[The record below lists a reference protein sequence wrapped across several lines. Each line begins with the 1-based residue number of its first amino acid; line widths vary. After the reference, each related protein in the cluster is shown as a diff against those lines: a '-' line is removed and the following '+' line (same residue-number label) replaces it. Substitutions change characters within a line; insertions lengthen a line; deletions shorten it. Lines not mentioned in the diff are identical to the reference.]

1 LAAFAPPLRSGA
13 ASRQTQETLPERTD
27 QTNPITPIRSQH
39 RSLLK
44 NRRPWLRYP
53 GHLLANVPV
62 RTLDVSQMNRP
73 SLIPKFQR
81 LAGDVL
87 FAFLGSVLL
96 SSCAHRSGPLQVG
109 PVQTLRLMKS
119 ETYAVSVACECRDSG
134 ACTTRVM
141 QRALNEG
148 LEKRGIRQVPLQ
160 GASRT
165 LVLHCREFP
174 PGSRN
179 ELPLAPG
186 SRLWYQR
193 RIFAPTVLR
202 TSAPRPT
209 MGGLRIEIVVRPN
222 PPADDNVRPR
232 ELVATTTVCST
243 SANDVRTAVEFL
255 IASIQ

>member
-1 LAAFAPPLRSGA
+1 MKFTHPVHLMSG
-13 ASRQTQETLPERTD
+13 SG
-27 QTNPITPIRSQH
+27 I
-39 RSLLK
+39 
-44 NRRPWLRYP
+44 
-53 GHLLANVPV
+53 ANVPV
-62 RTLDVSQMNRP
+62 RMLDVSQMNRP
-73 SLIPKFQR
+73 SLISKFQR

-109 PVQTLRLMKS
+109 PVQALRLMKS

-148 LEKRGIRQVPLQ
+148 LGRRGIRQVPLQ

-174 PGSRN
+174 PGPRN
-179 ELPLAPG
+179 EPPLAPG

-202 TSAPRPT
+202 TSAPRTT
-209 MGGLRIEIVVRPN
+209 MGGLRIEIVVRRN

-255 IASIQ
+255 IDSIQ

>member
-1 LAAFAPPLRSGA
+1 MKFARAVHLTSG
-13 ASRQTQETLPERTD
+13 SG
-27 QTNPITPIRSQH
+27 I
-39 RSLLK
+39 
-44 NRRPWLRYP
+44 
-53 GHLLANVPV
+53 ANEPV
-62 RTLDVSQMNRP
+62 RILDVSQMNRP

-96 SSCAHRSGPLQVG
+96 SSCTHRSGPLQVG

-148 LEKRGIRQVPLQ
+148 LGKRGIRQVPLQ

-174 PGSRN
+174 PGSR
-179 ELPLAPG
+179 
-186 SRLWYQR
+186 LWNQR

-202 TSAPRPT
+202 TSAPPTT

-222 PPADDNVRPR
+222 PPADDNSRPR